1 MYWGVETIL
10 DAENCDLQSISS
22 IPNIQSFI
30 DELCEKTKMKKMGNL
45 HYERV
50 PKDDYSVLKD
60 IDGLSVCQ
68 FILTS
73 SIVIHFC
80 ETSKSMYLNFFS
92 CKEYDDKIIPEL
104 VKKYFSS
111 TSMKHLVVPRDYKL
125 PHYPHN
131 HTYIS

>member
-1 MYWGVETIL
+1 MVWGVECVL
-10 DAENCDLQSISS
+10 DAKDCDLNAISS
-22 IPNIQSFI
+22 IPTIQEFI
-30 DELCEKTKMKKMGNL
+30 DELCFKTGMKKMGKL

-50 PKDDYSVLKD
+50 DKDDYSILKD

-92 CKEYDDKIIPEL
+92 CKEYQQEDVREL
-104 VKKYFSS
+104 VIKYFRPK
-111 TSMKHLVVPRDYKL
+111 SMKSMLLCRDVL
-125 PHYPHN
+125 EERF
-131 HTYIS
+131 